1 MLLHSHAT
9 SSRHVTSARLAQGR
23 APVGRCSSMNA
34 RRQTRDEFRQR
45 CKRSCAPVCDDVSI
59 AACAKRHTIQH
70 SRCANWCDGTV
81 LGAAGGGGAS
91 GVIRHCLQAHNQRKL
106 WPFICRPTWESNQ
119 PNLRHEFL
127 IKAASYEPVTICLTW
142 RWYSSKHDN

>member
-1 MLLHSHAT
+1 MAAMPRRVIHTPHSRYSNTSSVLLHHNAT

-23 APVGRCSSMNA
+23 APVGRCSLTSA

-81 LGAAGGGGAS
+81 PRGRWRGR
-91 GVIRHCLQAHNQRKL
+91 GVGCNTSLSPGTQSTEIVAFHL
-106 WPFICRPTWESNQ
+106 P
-119 PNLRHEFL
+119 PNMG
-127 IKAASYEPVTICLTW
+127 IKSAKFTA
-142 RWYSSKHDN
+142 